1 MGVDVSSDRKRVLF
15 VLGTLWGENGIT
27 THLLTLAR
35 GLIKHG
41 WDVALASSL
50 ADSVDGANEEA
61 NRAVEK
67 FRARDI
73 QVFLIP
79 FPKLSLSTKS
89 ILQATHTIHQLN
101 QVITHFQPT
110 VIHIHSLSVCP
121 YIHLIR
127 LLHPIPFVSTCH
139 VEPTQKRLG
148 VRLGMLVGSHFKSL
162 FGDRVIAVSS
172 ELKEAYRHVMQ
183 VPDENIRLIFHG
195 IEHEQF
201 RPPTSEERLN
211 ARESFGLASTDKV
224 VCLIGRLSRTK
235 GHRLL
240 IEALS
245 LLQAQHLP
253 VVALCAGKGYAN
265 EKEVVQ
271 LQAKQ
276 AGVLEALHLL
286 DFVDTR
292 QVLWASDVIVLP
304 SSQHSEAFALVIAE
318 AMFCGVVPVRTP
330 AAGAVDQIDDGINGY
345 IVPFQDSK
353 VLASRLQQ
361 ILQNNELKDSLA
373 TAAIET
379 ANQKFTV
386 DRMVEDTIATY
397 NEIKTQR

>member
-1 MGVDVSSDRKRVLF
+1 MSSDSKRVLF

-27 THLLTLAR
+27 THLLTLAD

-50 ADSVDGANEEA
+50 ADSVDGAKEEA
-61 NRAVEK
+61 NHAVEK
-67 FRARDI
+67 FRERNI

-79 FPKLSLSTKS
+79 FPKLSLSINS
-89 ILQATHTIHQLN
+89 VLQATHALQHLSQA
-101 QVITHFQPT
+101 ITHFQPT
-110 VIHIHSLSVCP
+110 VIHVHSLSVCP
-121 YIHLIR
+121 YIHFIR
-127 LLHPIPFVSTCH
+127 LLHSIPFVSTCH

-148 VRLGMLVGSHFKSL
+148 VRLSMLAGGHFKSL

-172 ELKEAYRHVMQ
+172 ELKEAYRHVMR
-183 VPDENIRLIFHG
+183 VPDKNIRLIFHG
-195 IEHEQF
+195 IEHEYF
-201 RPPTSEERLN
+201 RPPTYEERLN
-211 ARESFGLASTDKV
+211 ARESFGVASTDKV

-245 LLQAQHLP
+245 LLQAQHLS
-253 VVALCAGKGYAN
+253 VVALCAGRGYAN
-265 EKEVVQ
+265 EKEIVQ

-276 AGVLEALHLL
+276 AGVLESLHLL

-304 SSQHSEAFALVIAE
+304 SSQNSEAFALVIAE

-330 AAGAVDQIDDGINGY
+330 AAGAADQIDDGINGY
-345 IVPFQDSK
+345 IFPFQDSK
-353 VLASRLQQ
+353 VLASRLQE
-361 ILQNNELKDSLA
+361 ILENNELKNSLA
-373 TAAIET
+373 TAAIKT
-379 ANQKFTV
+379 AKQKFTV
-386 DRMVEDTIATY
+386 DRMVEETIAVY
-397 NEIKTQR
+397 SEIKTKR